1 MPIGDW
7 AMENELRAASGLN
20 FVALQPAHRKP
31 GAWLKSALAP
41 THPFKRAKRADA
53 CTFPVPYAPARDLS
67 VVRCAGIPASTW
79 CRASIPRSGASNIL
93 DLPRASKCK

>member
-31 GAWLKSALAP
+31 GAWLKSASAP
-41 THPFKRAKRADA
+41 TQRP
-53 CTFPVPYAPARDLS
+53 
-67 VVRCAGIPASTW
+67 
-79 CRASIPRSGASNIL
+79 
-93 DLPRASKCK
+93 